1 MLLKISQ
8 NMTTPI
14 TIPGSGN
21 SIGGSQDDKKTAVT
35 TAEGDIEVGSTNLLT
50 KNDMGFKRT
59 LHRRQIMMMTFGAGI
74 GTGLWVGTGTALR
87 YAGPAGT
94 AIAYSIVA

>member
-1 MLLKISQ
+1 MAAL
-8 NMTTPI
+8 I
-14 TIPGSGN
+14 TMPGSGS
-21 SIGGSQDDKKTAVT
+21 SISGAQDDKKPAVT
-35 TAEGDIEVGSTNLLT
+35 TTEGDFEVGSANLLT

-59 LHRRQIMMMTFGAGI
+59 LHRRQIMMMTFGAGV